1 MDYQQKYLKYK
12 QKYLEL
18 KEQLGGV
25 IGDRANYEHD
35 VYKYCNE
42 KLVEFIHKNPHVLN
56 YIKSMCIETVKY
68 FMMELHKHNKLD
80 EFVKLYNEKTTSVLS
95 GAIKIE
101 PLREAIVNSSN
112 TIDIYL
118 RENMNIRS
126 SLTLLDFI
134 VKFVLGKSKTFKHV
148 STFFDDQIRLRE
160 SHNSIDKDSS
170 RDEMCLNNFKAP
182 HGNIEGNKGC
192 LPMVDLIEPYT
203 NLEKEKYSSEEL
215 KKFNVGSNIFT
226 APKQNL
232 TVDVF
237 AAGLSGHTIDILLLF
252 TTFVLN
258 KVKKENVF
266 VLVCACLIWML
277 NYYHHSLREI
287 VGIAFIFIDDNYSL
301 NYVLEL
307 FKKVNSDKKEQKKDA
322 IDGIFELLEKETLI
336 FKDHDYKPDYPMV
349 ENMTLFEALLKGD
362 SDKAIKNRLD
372 KIEIKEKM
380 VKFLNLLHNIKTNL
394 SLELP

>member
-1 MDYQQKYLKYK
+1 MSYQLKYLKYK

-25 IGDRANYEHD
+25 IGDRAHYEHD

-42 KLVEFIHKNPHVLN
+42 KLVNFINKNPHVLN
-56 YIKSMCIETVKY
+56 YIKSMCMETVKY
-68 FMMELHKHNKLD
+68 FMMELHKHGKLD

-101 PLREAIVNSSN
+101 PLREIIVNSPN
-112 TIDIYL
+112 KLDNYL
-118 RENMNIRS
+118 KENMNIRS

-160 SHNSIDKDSS
+160 SHHSIDKDSS

-182 HGNIEGNKGC
+182 HGNIEGNKDC

-322 IDGIFELLEKETLI
+322 IDGIFEMLEKETLI
-336 FKDHDYKPDYPMV
+336 FKDHEYKPDYPMV

-362 SDKAIKNRLD
+362 SDKAIKDRLD

>member
-1 MDYQQKYLKYK
+1 MSYQLKYLKYK

-25 IGDRANYEHD
+25 IGDRAHYEHD

-42 KLVEFIHKNPHVLN
+42 KLVNFINKNPHVLN
-56 YIKSMCIETVKY
+56 YIKSMCMETVKY
-68 FMMELHKHNKLD
+68 FMMELHKHGKLD

-101 PLREAIVNSSN
+101 PLREIIVNSSN
-112 TIDIYL
+112 KLDSYL
-118 RENMNIRS
+118 KENMNIRS

-160 SHNSIDKDSS
+160 SHHSIDKDSS

-182 HGNIEGNKGC
+182 HGNIEGNKDC

-322 IDGIFELLEKETLI
+322 IDGIFEMLEKETLI
-336 FKDHDYKPDYPMV
+336 FKDHEYKPDYPMV

-362 SDKAIKNRLD
+362 SDKAIKDRLD

>member
-1 MDYQQKYLKYK
+1 MNYELKYLKYK

-18 KEQLGGV
+18 KEQLGGL
-25 IGDRANYEHD
+25 IGKRGNYEYD

-42 KLVEFIHKNPHVLN
+42 KLVNFIHKNPHVLN
-56 YIKSMCIETVKY
+56 HIKSMCLETVKY
-68 FMMELHKHNKLD
+68 FMTELHKNNKLD
-80 EFVKLYNEKTTSVLS
+80 EFIKLYNEKTTSVLS

-101 PLREAIVNSSN
+101 PLKEIIVNSPDKLDLFLN
-112 TIDIYL
+112 
-118 RENMNIRS
+118 ENMNIRS
-126 SLTLLDFI
+126 SLTLLDFV

-148 STFFDDQIRLRE
+148 SAFFDDQIRLRE
-160 SHNSIDKDSS
+160 SHSSIDKDSA

-182 HGNIEGNKGC
+182 HGIIEGNKDC
-192 LPMVDLIEPYT
+192 LPMVELIEPYT
-203 NLEKEKYSSEEL
+203 NLEKEKYNNEDL

-266 VLVCACLIWML
+266 ILICACLIWML

-287 VGIAFIFIDDNYSL
+287 VGIAFIFIDDNYNL

-307 FKKVNSDKKEQKKDA
+307 FKKVKDSNDNQKKDA
-322 IDGIFELLEKETLI
+322 IDGIFEMLEKETLI
-336 FKDHDYKPDYPMV
+336 FKEQNYKADYPMV

>member
-1 MDYQQKYLKYK
+1 MDYQLKYLKYK

-18 KEQLGGV
+18 KKQLGGV
-25 IGDRANYEHD
+25 IGKRGIYEYD

-42 KLVEFIHKNPHVLN
+42 RLVSFIHKNPHVLN
-56 YIKSMCIETVKY
+56 YIKNMCNETVKY
-68 FMMELHKHNKLD
+68 FMIELHKNNKLD
-80 EFVKLYNEKTTSVLS
+80 EFIKLYNEKTTSVLS

-101 PLREAIVNSSN
+101 PLKEIIVNSP
-112 TIDIYL
+112 DKLELYL
-118 RENMNIRS
+118 KENMNIRS

-160 SHNSIDKDSS
+160 SHNSIDKDLT

-182 HGNIEGNKGC
+182 HGNIEGNKDC
-192 LPMVDLIEPYT
+192 LPMVELIEPYT

-266 VLVCACLIWML
+266 VLICACLIWML

-287 VGIAFIFIDDNYSL
+287 VGIAFIFIDDKYNLDYL
-301 NYVLEL
+301 LEL
-307 FKKVNSDKKEQKKDA
+307 FKKVKDSNNDQKKEE
-322 IDGIFELLEKETLI
+322 IDEIFGMLEKETLI
-336 FKDHDYKPDYPMV
+336 FKEQDYKADYPMV
-349 ENMTLFEALLKGD
+349 GNITLFEALLKGD
-362 SDKAIKNRLD
+362 SDKAIKDRLD
-372 KIEIKEKM
+372 KIEIKQNM
-380 VKFLNLLHNIKTNL
+380 VKFLNLLHNIKTNI

>member
-1 MDYQQKYLKYK
+1 M
-12 QKYLEL
+12 
-18 KEQLGGV
+18 
-25 IGDRANYEHD
+25 
-35 VYKYCNE
+35 
-42 KLVEFIHKNPHVLN
+42 
-56 YIKSMCIETVKY
+56 T
-68 FMMELHKHNKLD
+68 ELHKHNKLD

-101 PLREAIVNSSN
+101 PLKEIIVNSPDN
-112 TIDIYL
+112 LDLYL
-118 RENMNIRS
+118 KENMNIRS
-126 SLTLLDFI
+126 SLTLLDFV

-148 STFFDDQIRLRE
+148 SAFFDDQIRLRD
-160 SHNSIDKDSS
+160 SHNSIDKDST

-182 HGNIEGNKGC
+182 HGNIEGNKDC
-192 LPMVDLIEPYT
+192 LPMVELIEPYT

-258 KVKKENVF
+258 RVKKENVF
-266 VLVCACLIWML
+266 VLICACLIWML

-287 VGIAFIFIDDNYSL
+287 VGIAFIFIDDNYNL
-301 NYVLEL
+301 NYILEL
-307 FKKVNSDKKEQKKDA
+307 FKKVNNDQKKDA
-322 IDGIFELLEKETLI
+322 IDGIFEMLEKETLI
-336 FKDHDYKPDYPMV
+336 FKDIEYKADYPMSGNV
-349 ENMTLFEALLKGD
+349 TLFEALLKGD
-362 SDKAIKNRLD
+362 SDKAIKDRLD

-380 VKFLNLLHNIKTNL
+380 VKFLNLLHNIKTNI

>member
-1 MDYQQKYLKYK
+1 MSYQLKYLKYK

-25 IGDRANYEHD
+25 IGDRAHYEHD

-56 YIKSMCIETVKY
+56 YIKSMCMETVKY
-68 FMMELHKHNKLD
+68 FMMELHKHGKLD

-101 PLREAIVNSSN
+101 PLREIIVNSSN
-112 TIDIYL
+112 KLDSYL
-118 RENMNIRS
+118 KENMNIRS

-160 SHNSIDKDSS
+160 SHHSIDKDSS

-182 HGNIEGNKGC
+182 HGNIEGNKDC

-322 IDGIFELLEKETLI
+322 IDGIFEMLEKETLI
-336 FKDHDYKPDYPMV
+336 FKDLDYKPDYPMV

-362 SDKAIKNRLD
+362 SDKAIKDRLD